1 MSDLSIEDQRLRQH
15 WYVLHTKSRHEAVVH
30 DLLCRKSMDA
40 FLPRIK
46 VRSSRR
52 DRKLMIHIPLF
63 PGYVFVKTD
72 LHPHTHLD
80 IVKTAGAV
88 RLIGTKTGP
97 VPVPEATI
105 ESLKIMVASDL
116 PITTGHTLQQGDRV
130 MVVNGPFAGVTGTFV
145 RYRTQGRVVVNIEAL
160 GQFAGVDVQEE
171 DIEILPPI
179 LA

>member
-1 MSDLSIEDQRLRQH
+1 MSIEDQRLQRR

-40 FLPRIK
+40 FLPKIK

-97 VPVPEATI
+97 VPVAEETV
-105 ESLKIMVASDL
+105 ESLKDHGGRGSADHDRA
-116 PITTGHTLQQGDRV
+116 PLQQGDRV

-145 RYRTQGRVVVNIEAL
+145 RYRGPGPRGGQHRGAGAVRRCGRSGGGHRDSAAHPCITA
-160 GQFAGVDVQEE
+160 
-171 DIEILPPI
+171 
-179 LA
+179 